1 MQKLTRSDL
10 YSLEDYS
17 HKRDEFRARVRDH
30 KKSRVVPIGPNATLH
45 FEDRLTMQYQIQE
58 MLRAERIFEQE
69 GIEEELAAYN
79 PLVPDGRNWKATFMV
94 EFPDVEERRGA
105 LARLL
110 GIEDRV
116 WVQVEG
122 FERVFAVAD
131 EDMDR
136 ETAEKTSSV
145 HFLRFELS
153 PEMVAAAK
161 GGATI
166 GVGVDHP
173 QYRHGVSPLPE
184 PIRASLAAD
193 LD

>member
-1 MQKLTRSDL
+1 M
-10 YSLEDYS
+10 
-17 HKRDEFRARVRDH
+17 
-30 KKSRVVPIGPNATLH
+30 
-45 FEDRLTMQYQIQE
+45 
-58 MLRAERIFEQE
+58 
-69 GIEEELAAYN
+69 
-79 PLVPDGRNWKATFMV
+79 
-94 EFPDVEERRGA
+94 
-105 LARLL
+105 
-110 GIEDRV
+110 
-116 WVQVEG
+116 
-122 FERVFAVAD
+122 FAVAD

-145 HFLRFELS
+145 HFLRFDLS

-166 GVGVDHP
+166 GVGVDHL